1 MPPREEDIEALAATG
16 LTRTEAKVYLTCI
29 SFEKATA
36 RAIWKNSGVSRQD
49 IYRVLA
55 ELQRK
60 GLIEKI
66 IAAPTEYRA
75 LPLKDGLRVLLKR
88 KAQEYSMAEEKIKE
102 LLDRFETDSEK
113 KTASNEPEFIW
124 TERGDASGH
133 RVHRLFENAQTR
145 IDLIDHWSSFQ
156 RGFTRCAELFME
168 ISRRGVK
175 LRFLIE
181 KPEDP
186 KLMPKQIQTLKK
198 KGILQIRFTDT
209 HPPNTITLADGK
221 EVFFTTISTDDA
233 AESPNLWSNNP
244 CLLTILQEYFE
255 LKWNNA
261 IEDTT

>member
-1 MPPREEDIEALAATG
+1 MLPREKDIEALAATG

-29 SFEKATA
+29 RFERANA
-36 RAIWKNSGVSRQD
+36 RTIWKNSGVSRQD

-75 LPLKDGLRVLLKR
+75 LPLKDGLIVLLKR
-88 KAQEYSMAEEKIKE
+88 KAQEYSMVEEKIRE
-102 LLDRFETDSEK
+102 LLDRFKKDPEK
-113 KTASNEPEFIW
+113 KATSNEPDFIW

-133 RVHRLFENAQTR
+133 RLHKLIENTQTR
-145 IDLIDHWSSFQ
+145 IDLIDHWASFQ
-156 RGFTRCAELFME
+156 RGFARCAELFME

-181 KPEDP
+181 KPENP

-198 KGILQIRFTDT
+198 KGALQIRFTYT
-209 HPPNTITLADGK
+209 RPPNTLTLADGK
-221 EVFFTTISTDDA
+221 EVFFTTISTDDT

-244 CLLTILQEYFE
+244 CLLAILQEYFE
-255 LKWNNA
+255 LK
-261 IEDTT
+261 